1 MKSTFVASALAAAFA
16 AAFALPSLAADA
28 DKPAKTEAAPAKMHS
43 HVEEKTGVPQKRAA
57 ADPAKADPA
66 KNRALHLHPRDGKQ

>member
-1 MKSTFVASALAAAFA
+1 MKPTFVATALFA
-16 AAFALPSLAADA
+16 AAFALPGFAADT
-28 DKPAKTEAAPAKMHS
+28 DKPARTEAAPAKMHS

-57 ADPAKADPA
+57 AAPAKPDPR